1 MNIVNKFKKL
11 AVGSVM
17 TSMVI
22 GAFVTSATADQ
33 LQSFKDVDSS
43 FWGYS
48 AIIWGV
54 QQKITS
60 GYEDSTFRPNKTVT
74 EEEFVTLLVRAFGGA
89 STSGE
94 EKRYSDP
101 YYRLA
106 QEKNLPVSDNRTG
119 TITRQTVANII
130 AGTQGVNFTGDDAV
144 QYMLLKGL
152 TKGKTAPTIEGYK
165 GQDTLTRV
173 EAIAFIKNVIDKVEN
188 KTILTRPQEP
198 SPKSLLVTSDQKE
211 SGKQNNA
218 DSQVNKKISLDMFME
233 KFNQAAKEFNLT
245 SNQYLVKE
253 KFTLNS
259 SYQDNIVYDYYPDTD
274 PTNPMER
281 SAFGIY
287 FDKKTGD
294 FVGVKATVTGTMT
307 NNYIT
312 SIISAVYQDSA
323 KGNEIFTSNKMAD
336 AIQKAQSDKN
346 YKLEIKLGN
355 CSLSYVYRDFDKYN
369 KIGFFDIFVE

>member
-11 AVGSVM
+11 TVVSVM
-17 TSMVI
+17 ISMVI
-22 GAFVTSATADQ
+22 GAFVTSAAADQ
-33 LQSFKDVDSS
+33 LQSFKDVESS
-43 FWGYS
+43 FWGNA
-48 AIIWGV
+48 AIQWGV

-60 GYEDSTFRPNKTVT
+60 GYEDGTFRPNKTVT

-89 STSGE
+89 STTGE
-94 EKRYSDP
+94 EKRWSDP
-101 YYRLA
+101 YYRLV

-130 AGTQGVNFTGDDAV
+130 VGTQGVNFMDNDAV

-165 GQDTLTRV
+165 GQDTLTRA
-173 EAIAFIKNVIDKVEN
+173 EAIVFIKNVIDKVEN
-188 KTILTRPQEP
+188 KTLLTRPEEH

-211 SGKQNNA
+211 SRKQNSA
-218 DSQVNKKISLDMFME
+218 DSQVNKKITLDMFME

-259 SYQDNIVYDYYPDTD
+259 SYKDNVVYDYYPETD

-281 SAFGIY
+281 SAFGIF

-312 SIISAVYQDSA
+312 SIISAVLQDNA
-323 KGNEIFTSNKMAD
+323 KGKEIFTSNKMAD
-336 AIQKAQSDKN
+336 AIQKAQNDKN
-346 YKLEIKLGN
+346 YKFDLKLGN
-355 CSLSYVYRDFDKYN
+355 CSMSYVYRDFDQYN
-369 KIGFFDIFVE
+369 KIGFFDIFVK

>member
-1 MNIVNKFKKL
+1 M
-11 AVGSVM
+11 A
-17 TSMVI
+17 SMLI
-22 GAFVTSATADQ
+22 GASVTSAAADQ
-33 LQSFKDVDSS
+33 SQGEVKSFIDVHSS

-48 AIIWGV
+48 AITWGV

-60 GYEDSTFRPNKTVT
+60 GYVDGTFRPNKTVT

-89 STSGE
+89 STTGE
-94 EKRYSDP
+94 EKRWSDP

-106 QEKNLPVSDNRTG
+106 QEKNLPVYDNRTG

-130 AGTQGVNFTGDDAV
+130 VGTQGVNFTSDDAV

-152 TKGKTAPTIEGYK
+152 TKGKTAATIEGYK
-165 GQDTLTRV
+165 GQDTLTRA
-173 EAIAFIKNVIDKVEN
+173 EAIAFIKTVIDKVEN
-188 KTILTRPQEP
+188 KILLTRPQEP

-211 SGKQNNA
+211 SGKENNA
-218 DSQVNKKISLDMFME
+218 DSQVNKKITTDMFIE
-233 KFNQAAKEFNLT
+233 KFNQAAKEFSLT

-259 SYQDNIVYDYYPDTD
+259 SYTDKTVYDYYPESD

-287 FDKKTGD
+287 FDRKTGD

-312 SIISAVYQDSA
+312 SIISAVYQDST
-323 KGNEIFTSNKMAD
+323 KGKEIFTSNKMAD

-346 YKLEIKLGN
+346 YKFDLKLGN
-355 CSLSYVYRDFDKYN
+355 CSMSYVYRDFDQYN